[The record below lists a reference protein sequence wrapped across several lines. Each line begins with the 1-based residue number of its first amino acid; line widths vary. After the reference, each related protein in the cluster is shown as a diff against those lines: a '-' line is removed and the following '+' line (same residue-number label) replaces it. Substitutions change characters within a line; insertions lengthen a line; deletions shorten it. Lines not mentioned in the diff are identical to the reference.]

1 MEEKKRLIVVIE
13 HWIEHNQSHMGEYKR
28 WAERAGILGL
38 VPVKSEIDEAIKKL
52 SLINHHLEKA
62 LGALTFPQ

>member
-1 MEEKKRLIVVIE
+1 MEENKRLSVVIE
-13 HWIEHNQSHMGEYKR
+13 HWIEHNQSHMGEYKK

-62 LGALTFPQ
+62 LAALTFPK